1 MSVKTQEI
9 LPLVLTETAQLEPP
23 VDQSSV
29 VESLPSMHT
38 ALGFVPCTVKT
49 KPS

>member
-29 VESLPSMHT
+29 VESLPSMHKVLGSALST
-38 ALGFVPCTVKT
+38 ARDK
-49 KPS
+49 